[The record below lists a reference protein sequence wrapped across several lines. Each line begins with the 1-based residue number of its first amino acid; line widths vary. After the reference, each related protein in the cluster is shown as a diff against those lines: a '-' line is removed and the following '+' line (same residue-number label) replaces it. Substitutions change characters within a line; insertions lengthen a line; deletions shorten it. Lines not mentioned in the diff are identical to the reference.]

1 MRNIR
6 HQVATHLLVAFQG
19 AGELV
24 KILRQAAEFIATT
37 DRHAGGEISRRQAVG
52 PFDQTFDRCQQAA
65 RQREGCQ
72 RSKDRRQS
80 NNQPAGALLLTVKVN
95 IGIARQTLDR

>member
-1 MRNIR
+1 
-6 HQVATHLLVAFQG
+6 
-19 AGELV
+19 
-24 KILRQAAEFIATT
+24 
-37 DRHAGGEISRRQAVG
+37 VG
-52 PFDQTFDRCQQAA
+52 PFDQTFDRRQQAA
-65 RQREGCQ
+65 RQREGGQ